1 MDGIS
6 LRTRWRARIP
16 WRTTIAKMGRRG
28 AETALVG
35 VEGAALVGVAEKPG
49 ATLAAAHAEAAAS
62 AATGAGTIAAVEAPL
77 VVGDAGPWTSTT
89 ATIMLHFST
98 IPPPPVSAMVA
109 TEPAPTTTTAL

>member
-16 WRTTIAKMGRRG
+16 WRTTIAKMGGRG

-35 VEGAALVGVAEKPG
+35 VEKAALMGVAEKPG
-49 ATLAAAHAEAAAS
+49 ATLAAAHAAAAAS
-62 AATGAGTIAAVEAPL
+62 AATDAGTMAAVEAPL

-89 ATIMLHFST
+89 ETIMLHFST
-98 IPPPPVSAMVA
+98 ISPPPVSALVA
-109 TEPAPTTTTAL
+109 TAAAPTTATAL